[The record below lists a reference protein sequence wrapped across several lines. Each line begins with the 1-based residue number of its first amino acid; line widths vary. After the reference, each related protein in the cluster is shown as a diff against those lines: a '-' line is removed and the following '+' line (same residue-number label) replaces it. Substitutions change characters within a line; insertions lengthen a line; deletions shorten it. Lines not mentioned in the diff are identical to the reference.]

1 MQAGGGLF
9 VAPKKDHKKL
19 TLKKYKMDRH
29 HSYTMAKK
37 RRFTTE
43 IIARNILRKF
53 FVSLIWSLILMITIT
68 I

>member
-29 HSYTMAKK
+29 HSISNDGGL
-37 RRFTTE
+37 
-43 IIARNILRKF
+43 IINDF
-53 FVSLIWSLILMITIT
+53 
-68 I
+68 